1 MMMNE
6 MVMFVSAP
14 QSKCDHD
21 IVGGVVEVFVLGDA
35 EEDQQVEDQ
44 HQGGEGGVASHL
56 HKVRSEFPV
65 WQRKEYKKK
74 QKWDGRPKFTSLN
87 FYGKIGE

>member
-1 MMMNE
+1 MMMDE
-6 MVMFVSAP
+6 MVIFVSAP